1 MTAPA
6 TAQPKMSPQQLN
18 ALQRQAVLGQ
28 AVKMTQQIYST
39 TINPTNSNVLNITP
53 RNVGLVTKFI
63 VEISGT
69 ANNTGATTA
78 ATLTD
83 FGLANLLSNVT
94 FNDLNNNVRIN
105 TTGWHLNF
113 IASARHRKPYASTYS
128 FGVDQSTFGNNFP
141 VTSAASTI
149 AAGANA
155 PFRAVFDVPLAYSD
169 DDLRGAVYAN
179 VLSAVM
185 NLQLTLN
192 NAAFTTAGDST
203 FAVYSGNTGTLNPV
217 TVTIYQEYYDQL
229 PIGQQGV
236 ILPMLDLSTV
246 YELKNT
252 LFNSVAAN
260 QDFPV
265 AYANFRD
272 FLSTFAIWNN
282 AGTTA
287 GRTNGSDINYWSLQ
301 SANFTNIFKI
311 DALLA
316 AQKTREIIGA
326 DLPVGCYYFSSRR
339 KPISTT
345 QFGNMELVLNANTA
359 VAGNYLQ
366 IGWEDFALVNTLTAA
381 GSLAG

>member
-1 MTAPA
+1 MATAPA
-6 TAQPKMSPQQLN
+6 TAQKMSPQQLN

-28 AVKMTQQIYST
+28 AVKMTQQIFSST
-39 TINPTNSNVLNITP
+39 FDPANSNVLNITP
-53 RNVGLVTKFI
+53 RNVGLITKFI

-69 ANNTGATTA
+69 ANNTGVTTA

-83 FGLANLLSNVT
+83 FGLSNVLSNVT

-105 TTGWHLNF
+105 TSGWHLGLL
-113 IASARHRKPYASTYS
+113 ASIRHRKPYASCYS
-128 FGVDQSTFGNNFP
+128 YSIDQASFGNNFP
-141 VTSAASTI
+141 VVSASSSI
-149 AAGANA
+149 AAGGTGT
-155 PFRAVFDVPLAYSD
+155 FRTVIDIPLSYSD

-179 VLSAVM
+179 VLNAVM
-185 NLQLTLN
+185 NLQLTIN
-192 NAAFTTAGDST
+192 NTAFVASGDST
-203 FAVYSGNTGTLNPV
+203 FAMYSGNSGNLNPV
-217 TVTIYQEYYDQL
+217 TVTVYQEYYDQL

-260 QDFPV
+260 QDYPV

-287 GRTNGSDINYWSLQ
+287 GRENGADINYWSLQ

-311 DALLA
+311 DPLLA
-316 AQKTREIIGA
+316 AQKTREIVGA
-326 DLPVGCYYFSSRR
+326 DLPLGTYYFSSRR

-359 VAGNYLQ
+359 GAGNYLQ